1 LEELGIDK
9 EIRIEIEK
17 QVRSEILK
25 LIQNEIEKQG
35 WNEIEKQSW
44 NEIEKQILSVRVIS
58 ESEAKLEPSL
68 GAEAERAIPNHPR
81 PKMKKS
87 LKAL

>member
-1 LEELGIDK
+1 LEELGIEK

-25 LIQNEIEKQG
+25 QIQ
-35 WNEIEKQSW
+35 NEIEKQSW
-44 NEIEKQILSVRVIS
+44 NEIEKRILSVRVIS

-68 GAEAERAIPNHPR
+68 GAEAERAIPNHLR

>member
-1 LEELGIDK
+1 LEELEIEK

-17 QVRSEILK
+17 QVRSEVLKQIL
-25 LIQNEIEKQG
+25 NEIG
-35 WNEIEKQSW
+35 KQSW
-44 NEIEKQILSVRVIS
+44 NEIGKRILSVGVIS

-68 GAEAERAIPNHPR
+68 GAEAEQAIPNHPSQ
-81 PKMKKS
+81 KMKKS